1 MFCSICS
8 SSNNNAHLKFRS
20 VNVGYEI
27 ISEYM
32 MYSLDVPLSKRYIV
46 KYFSVVVERMRRIL
60 KILPDFEE
68 LSSDVKEE
76 IVKRQ
81 G

>member
-1 MFCSICS
+1 M
-8 SSNNNAHLKFRS
+8 
-20 VNVGYEI
+20 
-27 ISEYM
+27 SEYM
-32 MYSLDVPLSKRYIV
+32 MYSLDVPLSKRYMI
-46 KYFSVVVERMRRIL
+46 KYFSVVMERMIRIL

-68 LSSDVKEE
+68 LPAEAKED

>member
-1 MFCSICS
+1 MSLRQLLLIFNLS
-8 SSNNNAHLKFRS
+8 SVS
-20 VNVGYEI
+20 VGYEI

-32 MYSLDVPLSKRYIV
+32 MYSLDVPLSKRYMI
-46 KYFSVVVERMRRIL
+46 KYFSVVMERMIRIL

-68 LSSDVKEE
+68 LPAEAKED